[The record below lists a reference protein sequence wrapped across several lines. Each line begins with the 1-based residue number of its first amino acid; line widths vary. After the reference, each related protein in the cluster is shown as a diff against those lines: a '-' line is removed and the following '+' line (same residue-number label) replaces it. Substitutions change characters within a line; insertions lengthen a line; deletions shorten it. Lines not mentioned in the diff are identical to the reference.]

1 MSTTGLPFGPIP
13 AKTTLT
19 VAFGF
24 VLPLKL
30 PLVNDKLLVVATAA
44 AFCAQG
50 LLVKVA
56 VDEDEKRLHVSG
68 NCFHLPSGGS
78 RIFCT

>member
-1 MSTTGLPFGPIP
+1 MSTTGLPFGPVP

-24 VLPLKL
+24 VLPLQL
-30 PLVNDKLLVVATAA
+30 SLVNDELLVVATAA

-50 LLVKVA
+50 LLANVV
-56 VDEDEKRLHVSG
+56 VDEDEKRLPREWELFSS
-68 NCFHLPSGGS
+68 P
-78 RIFCT
+78 IT